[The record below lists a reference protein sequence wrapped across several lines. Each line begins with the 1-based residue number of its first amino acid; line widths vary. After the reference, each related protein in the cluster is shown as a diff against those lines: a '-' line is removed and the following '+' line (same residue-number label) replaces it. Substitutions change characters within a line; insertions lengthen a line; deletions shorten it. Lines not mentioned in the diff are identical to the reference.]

1 METIELLGKPVADK
15 IYLKISDKVNKLLSN
30 NIVPKLSAI
39 LVGDDPASQIYINKK
54 NEMFLKMNCKS
65 EIHHFSENT
74 KNSQLIDIINKLNKD
89 NSVHGIL
96 IQLPLPDH
104 LDSNKI
110 LESINPNKDV
120 DGFHPINSG
129 YLFQGDPKYIPC
141 TPQGCLE
148 IIKYYGINVKSK
160 HVVIIGR
167 SNIVG
172 KPLMIL
178 LSQKFDFGNATVTI
192 CHSHTQDL
200 SEHTKRADI
209 IIVAAGQPKL
219 LKRSMI
225 KEGVIILDVGINRV
239 NDNSKKGYYIVGD
252 ADYNELL
259 GKAFAITPVPRGVG
273 PMTIAMLLYNTV
285 RSAEKSITLYN

>member
-89 NSVHGIL
+89 KSVHGIL

>member
-89 NSVHGIL
+89 KSVHGIL

-225 KEGVIILDVGINRV
+225 KEGVIILDIGINRV